1 MKLINRR
8 AKFDY
13 TILESFE
20 AGIALT
26 GEEVKSLK
34 LGRGNLASSFVK
46 IKAQEAWLLGV
57 NIPPSGQSSLQNYD
71 PTRARKLLLHK
82 KQIISIETKSKQQ
95 KLTLLP
101 LSLYTKGRLVKAQI
115 AFAKGKKQFEKREAK
130 KRKDIQRQ
138 TEKEMFGKY

>member
-1 MKLINRR
+1 MKIINRR
-8 AKFDY
+8 ARYDYQIFD
-13 TILESFE
+13 SFE
-20 AGIALT
+20 AGIALK

-34 LGRGNLASSFVK
+34 QKRGNLASSFVK
-46 IKAQEAWLLGV
+46 IKNGEAWLLGA
-57 NIPPSGQSSLQNYD
+57 NIPQADQPSSRNYD

-82 KQIISIETKSKQQ
+82 KEIISIETKSKQQ
-95 KLTLLP
+95 KLTLIP

-138 TEKEMFGKY
+138 TEKEMFGRY